1 MEHAEKLRR
10 VQSEERR
17 KRVSFERRLKHE
29 SLNLL
34 KKHRDELSRRL
45 EEESKKNREL
55 AVQALKRANDMEN
68 SLRFS
73 SPRTSRSTHLYPSLS
88 PNNNQIQVLRPLPSI
103 EDRHFRR
110 KPQPQQPS
118 SRDPGFENFARWE
131 WNPVRPPGQTCPF
144 GNMSS

>member
-68 SLRFS
+68 SVRYS
-73 SPRTSRSTHLYPSLS
+73 SPRTCGSSTHL
-88 PNNNQIQVLRPLPSI
+88 IHHSI
-103 EDRHFRR
+103 IEQE
-110 KPQPQQPS
+110 KK
-118 SRDPGFENFARWE
+118 
-131 WNPVRPPGQTCPF
+131 
-144 GNMSS
+144 